1 MFCTG
6 LLFMANN
13 YIDVTEKWLKEA
25 KPKKGKIKF
34 LNYAITSK
42 NMKYDFSNSILG
54 FNVDDDL
61 EIGTW
66 FKNNIWGNC
75 RFQPTVDY
83 PQGIRVPDLR
93 VFNCPFID
101 GRTIEIKTINSKRKD
116 GITRRLKEAIKQSQ
130 NVLVD
135 VSNYRFDLKIIKQ
148 EISKYYEKHNSI
160 KTIIVKK
167 HNNLLF
173 VWQRI

>member
-1 MFCTG
+1 
-6 LLFMANN
+6 MANN

-101 GRTIEIKTINSKRKD
+101 GRTIEIKIVSSTRIDGLIKRF
-116 GITRRLKEAIKQSQ
+116 KQAKGQSA
-130 NVLVD
+130 NVLLD
-135 VSNYRFDLKIIKQ
+135 VSKYQFDK
-148 EISKYYEKHNSI
+148 
-160 KTIIVKK
+160 KTIKHEINRYFISHDWIRLVAVKK
-167 HNNLLF
+167 DNDLIF
-173 VWQRI
+173 VWQKV